1 MIYIMTNNN
10 KTQMNWLHYNNINKK
25 KRVFKISLWQDS
37 RQIKAAE
44 SGIGIGNIAY
54 NAWTV
59 GN

>member
-1 MIYIMTNNN
+1 MTNNN